1 VIEAALE
8 RFLSAARWLLA
19 PFFVALALSLILL
32 LVKLGQMV
40 AEFAPHM
47 WDASEQAVLL
57 WVLGVIDLTLTAALV
72 IIVVFSGYENFVAEI
87 GAEHRSWPRW
97 MAKIDFSGLKL
108 RLMST
113 IVAIAA
119 IQVLRLFVDVKN
131 VADRELAW
139 SAGLLGAFVGTALL
153 LALADRLGGEKH

>member
-1 VIEAALE
+1 
-8 RFLSAARWLLA
+8 
-19 PFFVALALSLILL
+19 
-32 LVKLGQMV
+32 
-40 AEFAPHM
+40 M